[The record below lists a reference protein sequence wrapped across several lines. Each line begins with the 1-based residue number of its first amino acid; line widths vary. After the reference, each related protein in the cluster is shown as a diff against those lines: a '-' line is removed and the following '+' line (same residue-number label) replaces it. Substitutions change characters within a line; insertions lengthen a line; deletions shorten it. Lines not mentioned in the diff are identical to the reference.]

1 MTGRLHIDD
10 LLPGEVATIVAIDRD
25 RVDPENA
32 RQLHEMGFDEGVDVE
47 LLHRAPFGGDPIALR
62 VGNVG
67 VALRKRLARMV
78 VVERT
83 VVEHAVA
90 AE

>member
-1 MTGRLHIDD
+1 MRIED
-10 LLPGEVATIVAIDRD
+10 LTPGEIALIVAIDRD
-25 RVDPENA
+25 GVDPANA

-47 LLHRAPFGGDPIALR
+47 LLHRAPFGGDPIVLR
-62 VGNVG
+62 VGNMG

-78 VVERT
+78 IVERVT
-83 VVEHAVA
+83 VERASA

>member
-1 MTGRLHIDD
+1 MRIED
-10 LLPGEVATIVAIDRD
+10 LNPGDTATIVAIDRD
-25 RVDPENA
+25 AVDPENA

-62 VGNVG
+62 VGNMS

-78 VVERT
+78 VVER
-83 VVEHAVA
+83 VAVA
-90 AE
+90 IAAE

>member
-1 MTGRLHIDD
+1 MTQRLHIED
-10 LLPGEVATIVAIDRD
+10 LRRGEIATIVAIDRD

-62 VGNVG
+62 VGNMS

-78 VVERT
+78 VVER
-83 VVEHAVA
+83 AIA

>member
-62 VGNVG
+62 VGNMG